1 MYQSSAKLS
10 ANINS
15 LFSFFHTLF
24 CVQLKG
30 GTEATDVWPCS
41 HWWWDKLVTSET
53 LPHLIPPNHPSII
66 KVLYI
71 YLSLTH
77 PEIQPIQPKHLKG
90 RSGLPVCPSVTTTF
104 LECGNTAEIF
114 SLSKGKTTLF
124 GAGIEYQKK
133 KTKIYAIKQ
142 QCYNWLLIDGK
153 SKRCT
158 IYDHFDVMTSEVTQK
173 LDKQKGATLR
183 MTKRNDPGNCNG
195 KQEADRF
202 Y

>member
-77 PEIQPIQPKHLKG
+77 PEIQPKHLKG

-124 GAGIEYQKK
+124 ETDINYQQKE
-133 KTKIYAIKQ
+133 TKIYAQIKQ
-142 QCYNWLLIDGK
+142 QCYKLIIVWG
-153 SKRCT
+153 
-158 IYDHFDVMTSEVTQK
+158 QK
-173 LDKQKGATLR
+173 
-183 MTKRNDPGNCNG
+183 
-195 KQEADRF
+195 
-202 Y
+202 